1 MCDRH
6 KTVRD
11 RDTDK
16 GNTQQH
22 KEGVLWNGIE
32 GLDTDLSRA
41 YVVSTKVA
49 EHVDYVLLSIKVAPG
64 FPRAWHCIS
73 IGDD

>member
-6 KTVRD
+6 KTERD

-32 GLDTDLSRA
+32 GLDTDLSRT
-41 YVVSTKVA
+41 YVVGKKVA
-49 EHVDYVLLSIKVAPG
+49 EHVDYVLLSIKVAPE